1 MSLVKPSDAIAEFRS
16 DLDGEPVNLA
26 GSCVGADEYGLSD
39 FADIDGFVPT
49 EQVLMTITQKL
60 LDRGYT
66 MDEKF
71 DRVWYRWQ
79 RYGLKGWHT
88 NSMKL
93 VSRSD
98 VEVNIIYKTVSGHPV
113 RTLAQVLESF
123 DFGLLA
129 VGYDLEH
136 GVKRDLRSYL
146 HPDVKPGNPLP
157 LNPEVRSNWI
167 QGFISQH
174 RGLRQAG
181 RYARYVDYG
190 HDMSATKDDLITGY
204 QAAALY
210 HSNSFDE
217 EKRFLTDI
225 YSALSNRIE
234 NHEIDELLQF
244 YKELDFKSPLDEIME
259 KLE

>member
-1 MSLVKPSDAIAEFRS
+1 MKPLPSEAIVELSNSLYQ
-16 DLDGEPVNLA
+16 EPAFIA
-26 GSCVGADEYGLSD
+26 GSCVAAAEYQLDGYS
-39 FADIDGFVPT
+39 DIDAFVPT

-60 LDRGYT
+60 LDQGYT

-79 RYGLKGWHT
+79 RYGLMGWHT

-93 VSRSD
+93 HSRSD
-98 VEVNIIYKTVSGHPV
+98 VEVNIIYKTVNRQPV

-129 VGYDLEH
+129 IGFDVEH
-136 GVKRDLRSYL
+136 GVKRDMRSYL
-146 HPDVKPGNPLP
+146 HPDVKPGGPYP

-167 QGFISQH
+167 NGFISQH

-190 HDMSATKDDLITGY
+190 YDMSATTDDLVVGY
-204 QAAALY
+204 RAAALY

-217 EKRFLTDI
+217 EKKFLFDI
-225 YSALSNRIE
+225 YTALANRIE
-234 NHEIDELLQF
+234 DHEIGELLQF
-244 YKELDFKSPLDEIME
+244 YKTLDFKSPLDEIMAA
-259 KLE
+259 LE